1 VPTKC
6 SGIGYGDGYTAV
18 DTDDEEKLR
27 RFVSLMWIVT
37 STPEDCTKTGHALVV
52 DLEPGRRFNPW
63 IVLACEFP
71 NDTGDLD

>member
-1 VPTKC
+1 MPTKC

-27 RFVSLMWIVT
+27 RLVRMWIVI

-52 DLEPGRRFNPW
+52 DLEPGRGFHPW
-63 IVLACEFP
+63 IVLACGFP